1 MDAIAGAKQSARAA
15 ARKARAAARAAPRAD
30 LAESRAQA
38 HLLRL
43 LAAAPATVIAGYW
56 PIRTEIDPLPVLA
69 ALVGSGRRV
78 ALPVVEGADRPLAF
92 REWQPGTAM
101 VEGAFGAAVPAA
113 GDWLRP
119 DALVVPLLA
128 FDAGLCRL
136 GYGGGFYD
144 RTLAGLRAGGGAVL
158 AVGFAFAAQE
168 VTALPLEPTDL
179 ALDAVVTEAGVRRG

>member
-15 ARKARAAARAAPRAD
+15 ARKARAAARAAPDAD

-43 LAAAPATVIAGYW
+43 LAAWPAEVIAGYW
-56 PIRTEIDPLPVLA
+56 PIRTEIDPVPVLA
-69 ALVGSGRRV
+69 ALVGAGRRV
-78 ALPVVEGADRPLAF
+78 ALPVVEGAARPLAF
-92 REWQPGTAM
+92 REWQPGAAM
-101 VEGAFGAAVPAA
+101 AEGAYGAAVPAA

-128 FDAGLCRL
+128 FDAGLFRL

-144 RTLAGLRAGGGAVL
+144 RTLAGLRAEGGAVL

-168 VTALPLEPTDL
+168 VATLPLEPTDL
-179 ALDAVVTEAGVRRG
+179 ALDTVVTETGVRRG